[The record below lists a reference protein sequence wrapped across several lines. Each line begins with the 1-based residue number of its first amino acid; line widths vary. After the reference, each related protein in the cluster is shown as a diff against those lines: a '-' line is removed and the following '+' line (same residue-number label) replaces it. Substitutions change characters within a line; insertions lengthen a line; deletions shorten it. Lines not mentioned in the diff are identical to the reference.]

1 MGALIFVI
9 DREIDTFVFQ
19 IYDLYSFELRFE
31 YELYEDISYKRLTEQ
46 FHCFEMEDCVAGF
59 CFADPDEARKFLSK
73 VNALKPSSKST
84 APQNLLKKN
93 GSGRAKKA
101 GGWKRFRNWI
111 AGKPQDGKERH
122 FEIGEVTSVVHESHV
137 GIKADGS
144 FDLKNIP
151 PEWKVMFRAAGIRKK
166 DLKDAATAKAILNAI
181 GETLV
186 ATGGASGGGGGSAAP
201 VGDPTYDAMAAY
213 AKQME
218 EEKAAAAAQAEYER
232 QLEEYHR
239 QLAAWEAEQAEAARV
254 LAEQEAAELNAAD
267 IPPPPP
273 MASHSSAEDAPPLPA
288 MPHRDSRAEMLMA
301 AKRASMKIAAKP
313 APAPPPKPKLG
324 AAAAAAGGA
333 DFLKQ
338 GLLNVRLEGEHRKRS
353 LGG

>member
-1 MGALIFVI
+1 MALRKSERQQIAELLGNTASIMSACVGRLHLASPDPDADMNKDDSVLHTFPSLSSREWTYTNVMGALIFVI

-19 IYDLYSFELRFE
+19 IYDLDTFELRFE
-31 YELYEDISYKRLTEQ
+31 YELYEDIGYRRLTEQ
-46 FHCFEMEDCVAGF
+46 FHCFEMEDCIAGF

-73 VNALKPSSKST
+73 VNALKPSSKSS

-93 GSGRAKKA
+93 GSGRAKKQ

-111 AGKPQDGKERH
+111 AGKGQEGKERH

-186 ATGGASGGGGGSAAP
+186 ASNAEVPAERAP
-201 VGDPTYDAMAAY
+201 QPPSEIPRTMQWQRTPSRWR
-213 AKQME
+213 KR
-218 EEKAAAAAQAEYER
+218 KR
-232 QLEEYHR
+232 QLQR
-239 QLAAWEAEQAEAARV
+239 KQSTS
-254 LAEQEAAELNAAD
+254 
-267 IPPPPP
+267 
-273 MASHSSAEDAPPLPA
+273 ASWKSTI
-288 MPHRDSRAEMLMA
+288 
-301 AKRASMKIAAKP
+301 AS
-313 APAPPPKPKLG
+313 
-324 AAAAAAGGA
+324 
-333 DFLKQ
+333 
-338 GLLNVRLEGEHRKRS
+338 
-353 LGG
+353 